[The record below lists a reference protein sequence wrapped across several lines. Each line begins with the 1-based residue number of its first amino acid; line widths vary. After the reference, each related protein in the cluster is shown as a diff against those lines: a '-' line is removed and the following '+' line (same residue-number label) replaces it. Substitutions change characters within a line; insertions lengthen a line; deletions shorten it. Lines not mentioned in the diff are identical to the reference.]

1 MFSFVFYFYIFLQ
14 YKKEEIC
21 KSNIKNTN
29 NTTKIIKLII
39 KLKIVIMIIITKIT
53 LILIVKALL
62 VIIITTLKNNNSYT
76 QNKIIEVPTI
86 PKFFVPSSRN

>member
-1 MFSFVFYFYIFLQ
+1 M
-14 YKKEEIC
+14 KEEIC
-21 KSNIKNTN
+21 KSNTKNTN
-29 NTTKIIKLII
+29 NKTKIIKLII

-53 LILIVKALL
+53 LTLIVKALL

-86 PKFFVPSSRN
+86 PKFFVP

>member
-1 MFSFVFYFYIFLQ
+1 M
-14 YKKEEIC
+14 KEEIC

-39 KLKIVIMIIITKIT
+39 KLKIVIMIITKIT
-53 LILIVKALL
+53 LTLIVKALL

>member
-1 MFSFVFYFYIFLQ
+1 M
-14 YKKEEIC
+14 KEEIC

-53 LILIVKALL
+53 LTLIVKALL